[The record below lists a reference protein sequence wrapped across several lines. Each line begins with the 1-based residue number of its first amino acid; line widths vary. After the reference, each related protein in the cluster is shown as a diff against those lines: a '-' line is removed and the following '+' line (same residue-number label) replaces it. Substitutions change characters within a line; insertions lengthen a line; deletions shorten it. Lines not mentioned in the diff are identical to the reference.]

1 LFCRRTGD
9 GIVAAGELE
18 EAVMSM
24 LHVVADVRG
33 EWGVFEDASRH
44 PLSVH
49 RSATEAELVAWGHAR
64 DRGAEQIVVHDRY
77 GRTRAAVG
85 AGRYGVGPITPAPRT
100 PAVMSTPVSAR
111 FRAGVS
117 QLPT

>member
-1 LFCRRTGD
+1 LSRCRQRD
-9 GIVAAGELE
+9 GIFEPDELE

-33 EWGVFEDASRH
+33 GWGVFEDASRR

-49 RSATEAELVAWGHAR
+49 QSATEAELVAWAHAKDR
-64 DRGAEQIVVHDRY
+64 DSEEIVVHDRY

-85 AGRYGVGPITPAPRT
+85 ASASASAS
-100 PAVMSTPVSAR
+100 AVEH
-111 FRAGVS
+111 
-117 QLPT
+117 

>member
-1 LFCRRTGD
+1 LRDGQSFTCCRARD
-9 GIVAAGELE
+9 GIFEPRELE

-33 EWGVFEDASRH
+33 EWGVFEDASRR

-49 RSATEAELVAWGHAR
+49 PSATEAEFVAWGHAK
-64 DRGAEQIVVHDRY
+64 DRGSERILVHDRY

-85 AGRYGVGPITPAPRT
+85 ACAS
-100 PAVMSTPVSAR
+100 AVKR
-111 FRAGVS
+111 
-117 QLPT
+117 

>member
-1 LFCRRTGD
+1 MANGGPHVHRSQ
-9 GIVAAGELE
+9 A
-18 EAVMSM
+18 M

-33 EWGVFEDASRH
+33 DWAVFDDASRR

-64 DRGAEQIVVHDRY
+64 DRDSERILVHDLY

-85 AGRYGVGPITPAPRT
+85 ARRP
-100 PAVMSTPVSAR
+100 STS
-111 FRAGVS
+111 
-117 QLPT
+117 